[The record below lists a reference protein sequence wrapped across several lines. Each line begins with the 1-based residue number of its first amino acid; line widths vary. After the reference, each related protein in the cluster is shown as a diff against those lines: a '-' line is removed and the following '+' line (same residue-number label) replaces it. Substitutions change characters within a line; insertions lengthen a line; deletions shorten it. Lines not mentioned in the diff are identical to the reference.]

1 MKMDNEYD
9 KIMDILADER
19 EKMDYEDFIDE
30 KGNDWLSSC
39 IGSPLE
45 TLVVLVRKLH
55 KLEEENKNLR
65 GELDYVY
72 SLLD

>member
-1 MKMDNEYD
+1 MKMDTEYD
-9 KIMDILADER
+9 KILDILADER
-19 EKMDYEDFIDE
+19 EKMNYEDFIDE
-30 KGNDWLSSC
+30 KGNDWLPSC

-45 TLVVLVRKLH
+45 MLVVLVRKLH

-65 GELDYVY
+65 GEIDYVY

>member
-1 MKMDNEYD
+1 MKMETEYD
-9 KIMDILADER
+9 KILDILADER

-30 KGNDWLSSC
+30 KGNDCLPSC

-45 TLVVLVRKLH
+45 MLVVLVRKLH
-55 KLEEENKNLR
+55 KLEEDNINLR